1 VWLLRG
7 IGAAQTPRLMGG
19 GADRARGYL
28 ERSLALFAA
37 DAARAPAP
45 RWGRG
50 EVHAWLGVV
59 HARSGRL
66 QEARRAYEASLR
78 VEPEAARVRN
88 VLVPRLARA
97 EARARA
103 DTQR

>member
-1 VWLLRG
+1 
-7 IGAAQTPRLMGG
+7 
-19 GADRARGYL
+19 
-28 ERSLALFAA
+28 
-37 DAARAPAP
+37 
-45 RWGRG
+45 
-50 EVHAWLGVV
+50 VV